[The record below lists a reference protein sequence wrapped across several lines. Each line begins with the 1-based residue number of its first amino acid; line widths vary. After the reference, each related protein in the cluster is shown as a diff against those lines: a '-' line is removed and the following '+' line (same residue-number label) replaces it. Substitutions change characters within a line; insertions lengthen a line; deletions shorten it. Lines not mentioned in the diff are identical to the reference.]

1 MVKINN
7 FCITG
12 SLGQDPKL
20 DYVGANKVAKLTISV
35 AVYRTKDKTDWFQV
49 EVWGSNFNG
58 TVNNKRP
65 EMYAN
70 RLTKGSR
77 VGVSGSVHIDEY
89 NGKYYT
95 KVNANNIDMISGLK
109 VNENQGSYTP
119 PVKVL
124 DSDLPF

>member
-1 MVKINN
+1 MNSFN
-7 FCITG
+7 ITG
-12 SLGQDPKL
+12 SLGQEPKL

-65 EMYAN
+65 EMYAS

-77 VGVSGSVHIDEY
+77 VGISGSVHIDEY

-95 KVNANNIDMISGLK
+95 KVNANNIDLISGLK
-109 VNENQGSYTP
+109 ANNSQGNFTP
-119 PVKVL
+119 PIDTNK
-124 DSDLPF
+124 DDLQF